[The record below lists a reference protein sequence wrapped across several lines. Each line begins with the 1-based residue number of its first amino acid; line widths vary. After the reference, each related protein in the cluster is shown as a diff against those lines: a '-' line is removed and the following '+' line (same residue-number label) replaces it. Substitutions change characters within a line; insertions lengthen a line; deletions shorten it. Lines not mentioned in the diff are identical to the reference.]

1 MDTAILSVRTVV
13 LEGRGWYCSRKCSFC
28 VHFSPFAPCRLG
40 PRKARLHVLPPK
52 LVGRLMWFGLAGLE
66 TNSDS
71 IVGVD
76 DLLFLLATFERSLAD
91 DYGCDAVTAE

>member
-1 MDTAILSVRTVV
+1 
-13 LEGRGWYCSRKCSFC
+13 
-28 VHFSPFAPCRLG
+28 
-40 PRKARLHVLPPK
+40 
-52 LVGRLMWFGLAGLE
+52 MWFGLAGLE